1 MRVMKIEFMKQR
13 FQHLGLIL
21 SIDAQKN
28 LVGGLMQY
36 SFNDEGS
43 CPGSC
48 ETDKECAS
56 VNKGKCSITCD
67 DKKQS
72 VVMRFK

>member
-1 MRVMKIEFMKQR
+1 VNRKKIEFMKQK

-21 SIDAQKN
+21 SRDAQKN
-28 LVGGLMQY
+28 LVGGLRD
-36 SFNDEGS
+36 SFDDGDD

-48 ETDKECAS
+48 ETDKDCAS

-67 DKKQS
+67 EKKKTK
-72 VVMRFK
+72 RCDAW